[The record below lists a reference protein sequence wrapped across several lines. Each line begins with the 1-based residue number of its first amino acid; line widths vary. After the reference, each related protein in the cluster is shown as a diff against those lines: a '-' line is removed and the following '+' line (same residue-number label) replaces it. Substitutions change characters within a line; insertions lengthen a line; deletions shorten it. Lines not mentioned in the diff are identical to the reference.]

1 MARKPTPSDVPME
14 ATPADFRRI
23 ATAFKDMRF
32 GLMDAAERRAWAD
45 SPLPFLA
52 SLRAYS
58 AGVFTEAH
66 GHYCKRGAHPEGVLI
81 YCTAGKGFYRQGRGE
96 WSVTA
101 GDLLYCPPNTPH
113 AYGADVKEPWTIYWT
128 HLSGRDLP
136 HFEKLARLTG
146 SSPVRHIGIQ
156 AEIVT
161 GFTRL
166 TARYRPPY
174 DDAVR
179 LAIQADAL
187 GILSLII
194 GTPQSMEKI
203 PIQTQMIQKAM
214 ARMEETLEQ
223 PFDLA
228 LYATTAGYHPNYFTR
243 LFRQVT
249 GMPPVAWFNPRK
261 MQRACELLSM
271 PDQQVQAVARRLG
284 YADHGFFTKTF
295 TKIIGIP
302 PAAYQRR
309 RRDEIRSDDNS

>member
-1 MARKPTPSDVPME
+1 ME
-14 ATPADFRRI
+14 VAPAHFRAI

-32 GLMDAAERRAWAD
+32 GLMDTAERRAWAD
-45 SPLPFLA
+45 SPLSFLA
-52 SLRAYS
+52 SLRVYS
-58 AGVFTEAH
+58 AGIFTEAH
-66 GHYCKRGAHPEGVLI
+66 NHYCKRGKHPEGVLI
-81 YCTAGKGFYRQGRGE
+81 YCTAGKGFYQQGSKE
-96 WSVTA
+96 WAVAT

-113 AYGADVKEPWTIYWT
+113 IYGADKLEPWTIYWT

-136 HFEKLARLTG
+136 HFERLARLTG
-146 SSPVRHIGIQ
+146 KSPVRHIGIQ
-156 AEIVT
+156 PEIIAA
-161 GFTRL
+161 FTRL
-166 TARYRPPY
+166 AARYRPPY

-179 LAIQADAL
+179 LAIQTDTL
-187 GILSLII
+187 GILSSII

-214 ARMEETLEQ
+214 ARMEDMLEH

-249 GMPPVAWFNPRK
+249 GMPPVAYFNLRK

-271 PDQQVQAVARRLG
+271 PGQQVQAVASRLS

-295 TKIIGIP
+295 SKIIGISP
-302 PAAYQRR
+302 VAYQRKR
-309 RRDEIRSDDNS
+309 REEMQ